1 MAIVWGTNKEIREVA
16 FTFDDGPNP
25 KTTPKLLDILAEND
39 IKAVFFVVGN
49 MMKTAEA
56 RSIVKRAFEEGHHIG
71 NHTYSHKNL
80 KTLSEAKIREEVKRT
95 HDLISEYLQDGLRFF
110 RPPYGATNTTVS
122 RVIREFDYMQV
133 LWSVDTMDW
142 KFKSNAKWVDF
153 GMNQI
158 KSREDS
164 IVLMHD
170 IHATTVNNVSRLI
183 AKINQVPKMS
193 FVQYG

>member
-1 MAIVWGTNKEIREVA
+1 MPIIWGTNNSVREVA
-16 FTFDDGPNP
+16 LTFDDGPNP
-25 KTTPKLLDILAEND
+25 NTTPKLLDILAANGL
-39 IKAVFFVVGN
+39 KTVFFVVGN
-49 MMKTAEA
+49 RMKTAQA
-56 RSIVKRAFEEGHHIG
+56 RNIVKRAFQEGHHIG
-71 NHTYSHKNL
+71 NHSYSHTNL

-95 HDLISEYLQDGLRFF
+95 HDLISEYTQEFKFF
-110 RPPYGATNTTVS
+110 RPPYGATNSTVS
-122 RVIREFDYMQV
+122 RVIREFGYMQV

-142 KFKSNAKWVDF
+142 KYKTNAKWVDY

-170 IHATTVNNVSRLI
+170 IHATTVNNVPRLI
-183 AKINQVPKMS
+183 TKIKQIPRMS

>member
-1 MAIVWGTNKEIREVA
+1 MPLIWGTNKDVREVA

-25 KTTPKLLDILAEND
+25 NTTPKLLDILAANN

-49 MMKTAEA
+49 MMSTAAA
-56 RSIVKRAFEEGHHIG
+56 RSIVKRAFDEGHHIG
-71 NHTYSHKNL
+71 NHSFSHPNL
-80 KTLSEAKIREEVKRT
+80 KTLSEAKVRDQVRRT
-95 HDLISEYLQDGLRFF
+95 HDLISDYTHDFKFF
-110 RPPYGATNTTVS
+110 RPPYGATNTTVNK
-122 RVIREFDYMQV
+122 VIHEFDYQQV

-142 KFKSNAKWVDF
+142 KFKTKAKWVDF

-170 IHATTVNNVSRLI
+170 IHPTTVNNVQTFITKIEKLPKI
-183 AKINQVPKMS
+183 A